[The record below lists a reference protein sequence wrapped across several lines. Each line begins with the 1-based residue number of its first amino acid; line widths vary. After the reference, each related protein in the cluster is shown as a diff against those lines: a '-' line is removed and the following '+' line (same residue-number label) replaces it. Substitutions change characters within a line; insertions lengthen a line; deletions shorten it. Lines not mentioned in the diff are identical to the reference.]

1 MLAGLIWLRRRGIC
15 DLVALRG
22 GSMTSSIILSGG
34 ELLGARDY
42 RRCVTPVLTLAG
54 S

>member
-1 MLAGLIWLRRRGIC
+1 MLAGPIWQRRRGIR
-15 DLVALRG
+15 DPAAIRG
-22 GSMTSSIILSGG
+22 GSMISSIILSGG

-42 RRCVTPVLTLAG
+42 RRHVTPVLTLAG